1 MRIERVDLKAFGR
14 FTDITL
20 DLSAGPSGFHM
31 IYGPNESGK
40 STTLRAIL
48 AWLFGMPPR
57 STDNYLHS
65 YPNMRVGGRLS
76 SDHYG
81 VLECI
86 RRKGKAKTL
95 LTPDEAEAVDP
106 ARLGA
111 MLGGI
116 DEETFIRGFGLDR
129 DRLVEGGRGI
139 VEGQGDMGE
148 ILFAAGVGIG
158 RLRDVQIGLE
168 RELREL
174 FLPSGSKPA
183 LNQSLA
189 ELGSLRTRMRAATL
203 PTNDYK
209 RRCAELDS
217 ARGDSEKVA
226 ERLAAIRARLAAAE
240 RLREAIP
247 LVHTR
252 TSLCDMLQ
260 PLGDAPLLDEDFIA
274 RRREAEAN
282 LQIAVV
288 QRGQLEEQAE
298 KLRRR
303 IAALPDDDALT
314 PYTPRIETLARRLGA
329 REEAREHLRGLE
341 KRREQA
347 EADIGELLERI
358 GRPATADLQSLRIPD
373 VLRDRIWRLTEEG
386 TRHSQQVESHT
397 ARLSASRAALAQ
409 AEKRW
414 QELEPPG
421 DPGPLDVVLRRL
433 GNPQRM
439 VDEIRKA
446 EETLADKH
454 ARADSALRRLSGFR
468 GSRADGLKLRPPLE
482 TAVRRLGDALLAS
495 EAEHER
501 VTDQWQAL
509 QRQQKAVTA
518 ELEDL
523 RNEYA
528 IPSEAELSAAR
539 KARDE
544 RFEQLVRSPHDA
556 SENAPAVR
564 TAIIDA
570 DRIVDRMRQ
579 EAERVAQRARA
590 ETQLANLAREID
602 ECEQRTATA
611 KNEREEALAQW
622 QTLWRDATVE
632 PRSPEE
638 MRNWLDA
645 HEAFVDAA
653 HEAEAA
659 ERSVAGL
666 RADRDAA
673 LHAVTEAL
681 RTAGGDGTAGGNGEI
696 GEIGAAA
703 DDFVSTCIA
712 AERSFE
718 RLAKRTEAY
727 AATEKE
733 VARLRAETQ
742 QTASELAA
750 AKTRWTEWQA
760 AWAGV
765 TETIGAPGDATPEE
779 VRHLVGQ
786 IDDILEK
793 KRERDQHQQRID
805 GIRRDSEAFAEDV
818 ANLVADTSRIVA
830 DAELSEMSPHQA
842 IERLNQRLLHFQ
854 TAARE
859 RKTLLEQ
866 HDENERQM
874 RHAQD
879 SILRFETILQELCR
893 EVGCEGPNQL
903 PEIERRSAERRRTET
918 ELRQTESQLERLA
931 AGRPLDELVA
941 EASGCDL
948 EQLSAEIEQLRLDS
962 QSLDDQLGGLREQ
975 VGALRRDVESMDG
988 SSDAAEISQQMQGV
1002 TARAAKQAR
1011 TYAQLRV
1018 ASLALARAIEHYRQ
1032 QNQGPILSRAEA
1044 IFSRLTCGDYEAL
1057 RPQFDE
1063 KGHPVLVGIRREGET
1078 PVPANCLS
1086 EGTADALFLALRLA
1100 SLEAHLQRRG
1110 PIPLIIDDILTQFD
1124 DIRSAAALG
1133 VLADIG
1139 RSTQVIFFTHHQ
1151 HLIELAQAHLRPSDY
1166 HVHRL

>member
-20 DLSAGPSGFHM
+20 DLSAGPNRFHV

-48 AWLFGMPPR
+48 AWLFGVPPR

-65 YPNMRVGGRLS
+65 YPNLRVGGRLL
-76 SDHYG
+76 SDHHG
-81 VLECI
+81 VLECV

-95 LTPDEAEAVDP
+95 LTPDESDAIDP
-106 ARLGA
+106 ARLTT

-116 DEETFIRGFGLDR
+116 DEEAFVRGFGLDR

-158 RLRDVQIGLE
+158 KLRDVQLGLE

-174 FLPSGSKPA
+174 FLPSGSKPL
-183 LNQSLA
+183 LNQTLA
-189 ELGSLRTRMRAATL
+189 ELGNLRTRMRAATL

-209 RRCAELDS
+209 RRCAELDT
-217 ARGDSEKVA
+217 ARRESTDVA
-226 ERLAAIRARLAAAE
+226 KRLAETRARMAAAE
-240 RLREAIP
+240 RLRDAVP

-252 TSLCDMLQ
+252 SSLCDALR
-260 PLGDAPLLDEDFIA
+260 PLAGVPLLDEDFVA

-282 LQIAVV
+282 LQVAVV
-288 QRGQLEEQAE
+288 QRGQLQEQTE
-298 KLRRR
+298 KLRGR

-314 PYTPRIETLARRLGA
+314 PFTPRIETLARRLGA

-341 KRREQA
+341 KRRDQA
-347 EADIGELLERI
+347 DADIAELLARL
-358 GRPATADLQSLRIPD
+358 GRPATTNLHSLRIPD

-386 TRHSQQVESHT
+386 TRLGQQVESHT
-397 ARLSASRAALAQ
+397 ARLAAARTALEQ
-409 AEKRW
+409 TEKQW
-414 QELEPPG
+414 GELEPPA
-421 DPGPLDVVLRRL
+421 DPAPLDAVLRRL
-433 GNPQRM
+433 GNPQRI

-446 EETLADKH
+446 EQTLADKS
-454 ARADSALRRLSGFR
+454 ARADSALRRLSGFQ
-468 GSRADGLKLRPPLE
+468 GTRAEALALRPPLA
-482 TAVRRLGDALLAS
+482 TAVARTGAALLES
-495 EAEHER
+495 QAEHQR
-501 VTDQWQAL
+501 VVDQSHAL
-509 QRQQKAVTA
+509 ERQQRTLAA
-518 ELEDL
+518 ELEGL
-523 RNEYA
+523 CGEQA
-528 IPSEAELSAAR
+528 IPSEAELAAAR
-539 KARDE
+539 KTRDE
-544 RFEQLVRSPHDA
+544 RFEHFAASPQGATDQA
-556 SENAPAVR
+556 ATVR
-564 TAIIDA
+564 TAIADA

-590 ETQLANLAREID
+590 EAQLASTTREIADCRQRVAAAEQDRADALARW
-602 ECEQRTATA
+602 QR
-611 KNEREEALAQW
+611 
-622 QTLWRDATVE
+622 LWREAAVE
-632 PRSPEE
+632 PRSPDE

-645 HEAFVDAA
+645 HDAFVDAA

-659 ERSVAGL
+659 ERSLAAL
-666 RADRDAA
+666 QSDRDAA
-673 LHAVTEAL
+673 VQAVRGAL
-681 RTAGGDGTAGGNGEI
+681 RAARGEAAGEEGGES
-696 GEIGAAA
+696 
-703 DDFVSTCIA
+703 DLVSLFIV
-712 AERSFE
+712 AERLHE
-718 RLAKRTEAY
+718 RLARRAQAY

-733 VARLRAETQ
+733 VARLRAETEQ
-742 QTASELAA
+742 IAAELSA
-750 AKTRWTEWQA
+750 AKGRWDQWQS
-760 AWAGV
+760 AWRDV
-765 TETIGAPGDATPEE
+765 IDTTGAPSDATPEE
-779 VRHLVGQ
+779 VRQMVAQ

-793 KRERDQHQQRID
+793 QRERDQHQQRID
-805 GIRRDSEAFAEDV
+805 GIRRDSEAFAHDV
-818 ANLVADTSRIVA
+818 ASLVADTTRVVA

-842 IERLNQRLLHFQ
+842 IERLNQRLLQFQ

-866 HDENERQM
+866 RDENERQL
-874 RHAQD
+874 RQAED
-879 SILRFETILQELCR
+879 RILRFETILRELCR
-893 EVGCEGPNQL
+893 EVGCEGPSEL
-903 PEIERRSAERRRTET
+903 PEIERRSAERRRIET

-931 AGRPLDELVA
+931 AGRPIDQLVA
-941 EASGCDL
+941 DASRCDG

-962 QSLDDQLGGLREQ
+962 QALDEQLLGMREQ
-975 VGALRRDVESMDG
+975 LGALRSDVERMDG
-988 SSDAAEISQQMQGV
+988 SSDAAEISQQIQGV

-1044 IFSRLTCGDYEAL
+1044 IFSRLTCGDYQAL
-1057 RPQFDE
+1057 RPQFDD
-1063 KGHPVLVGIRREGET
+1063 KGNPVLVGIRRDQET

-1100 SLEAHLQRRG
+1100 SLEAHLERRG

-1124 DIRSAAALG
+1124 DVRSAAALG

-1139 RSTQVIFFTHHQ
+1139 RATQVIFFTHHQ
-1151 HLIELAQAHLRPSDY
+1151 HLIDLAEAHLDPTEY